1 MVTQHRDGGQRRQAG
16 CRAARWQLRPTG
28 VPWRCLRGGA
38 VEVAPPWSA
47 VASAPPP
54 AATAPC
60 TLEGQHTNRERRRR
74 ASEGAPGLL
83 LPSTGGA
90 WRCLRQ
96 GAVRVAPPLPVG
108 ATLRTRHRTCSYPLL
123 AGRHA
128 NGERYVGGCRVVSWL
143 PHPHTGVLWRCL
155 RGGVVEVAP
164 PWSAVASAPPYLLH
178 VSRSL
183 TGRHPDG
190 SARQRGTAAAGG
202 WEGARLAGP
211 VHRGCMEVPPLGS
224 GEGGAPVASRSHP
237 CSIRTPSV
245 LLLSLLLLAGRHANG
260 ERRVCGCMVVSRLP
274 LPSTG
279 VLWRCLR
286 GGVVEVAPPWSAVAS
301 APSYPATAPYCT
313 AGGAARQRG
322 TAAAGGWEGARL
334 AGPVHRGCMEVPR
347 RRSGGAG
354 SPAAGL
360 EHCIY

>member
-1 MVTQHRDGGQRRQAG
+1 MPPLGSGE
-16 CRAARWQLRPTG
+16 
-28 VPWRCLRGGA
+28 GGA
-38 VEVAPPWSA
+38 P
-47 VASAPPP
+47 VASRSH
-54 AATAPC
+54 PC
-60 TLEGQHTNRERRRR
+60 SIRTPSVLLLSLLLLAGRHANGERRRR
-74 ASEGAPGLL
+74 AGGRAPGLP

-155 RGGVVEVAP
+155 RGGVVEVA
-164 PWSAVASAPPYLLH
+164 L
-178 VSRSL
+178 
-183 TGRHPDG
+183 
-190 SARQRGTAAAGG
+190 
-202 WEGARLAGP
+202 
-211 VHRGCMEVPPLGS
+211 
-224 GEGGAPVASRSHP
+224 
-237 CSIRTPSV
+237 
-245 LLLSLLLLAGRHANG
+245 
-260 ERRVCGCMVVSRLP
+260 
-274 LPSTG
+274 
-279 VLWRCLR
+279 
-286 GGVVEVAPPWSAVAS
+286 PWSAVAS